1 MEDPTIPDSPEVP
14 RLTPPLSDTLREDWT
29 SLDLTTPSRD
39 WGPGYLEG
47 SEETGVEWWVGEGR
61 GRQGQTP
68 SGSVSDTGVLAWGRA
83 PVIVVEEECHVCV
96 RGSGRHRDPDLDTS
110 GSRGSEL

>member
-47 SEETGVEWWVGEGR
+47 SEETGVE
-61 GRQGQTP
+61 
-68 SGSVSDTGVLAWGRA
+68 
-83 PVIVVEEECHVCV
+83 
-96 RGSGRHRDPDLDTS
+96 
-110 GSRGSEL
+110 